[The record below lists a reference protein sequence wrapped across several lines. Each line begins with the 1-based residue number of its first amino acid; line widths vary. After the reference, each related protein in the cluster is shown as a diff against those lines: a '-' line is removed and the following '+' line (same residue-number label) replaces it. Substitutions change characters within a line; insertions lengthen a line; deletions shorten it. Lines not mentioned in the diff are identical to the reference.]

1 MSAPGLV
8 VLVGAPALLGVL
20 AFFAFHWWRTRKVGT
35 LAFHRRT
42 FMTPN
47 EVEFYHRLR
56 KACGEDYVVMAQV
69 SMAAVIENGLKS
81 SHSLY
86 WEVRRLYSGRIID
99 YVLCAPKDLVP
110 RLVVE
115 LDDKM
120 HDFKK
125 DATRDGFLSR
135 AGLRTVRFWS
145 RNKPEVAELRRLL
158 DQAMGV
164 RNG

>member
-69 SMAAVIENGLKS
+69 SMAKCYAADVAMRVTTEAVQVLGGYGYVRDYHVERMMRDAKVFQILDGSN
-81 SHSLY
+81 
-86 WEVRRLYSGRIID
+86 EVQRIVLGRH
-99 YVLCAPKDLVP
+99 VLREAGAGSK
-110 RLVVE
+110 
-115 LDDKM
+115 
-120 HDFKK
+120 
-125 DATRDGFLSR
+125 R
-135 AGLRTVRFWS
+135 A
-145 RNKPEVAELRRLL
+145 
-158 DQAMGV
+158 
-164 RNG
+164 